1 MQNDMIERPA
11 ARYGRQRLSRSNG
24 RWIAIGLGLLV
35 LAAGIAIAV
44 IASQRLGT
52 GDVKGEL
59 GAYHLV
65 DGETAQVT
73 ITVTR
78 DDPSRPVVCIVRAR
92 SIDGSETGRR
102 EVLVAPSAQKTVQ
115 VTTIVKASKP
125 PVVGDVYGC
134 GTDVPSYL
142 VAP

>member
-11 ARYGRQRLSRSNG
+11 ARYGRPRLSRSKR
-24 RWIAIGLGLLV
+24 RWIAVGLSVLV
-35 LAAGIAIAV
+35 LVIGIVIAV

-52 GDVKGEL
+52 GNVKGEL
-59 GAYHLV
+59 GGYQLI
-65 DGETAQVT
+65 DGETVQVT

-78 DDPSRPVVCIVRAR
+78 DDPARPVVCIVRAR
-92 SIDGSETGRR
+92 SLDGSETGRR
-102 EVLVAPSAQKTVQ
+102 EVLVPPSTQKTVQ
-115 VTTIVKASKP
+115 VTTVVKASKP

>member
-11 ARYGRQRLSRSNG
+11 ARYGRPRLSLSKR
-24 RWIAIGLGLLV
+24 RWIAIGLGVLV
-35 LAAGIAIAV
+35 LVIGIVIAV

-52 GDVKGEL
+52 GKVKGDL
-59 GAYHLV
+59 GGYQLI
-65 DGETAQVT
+65 DDETVQVT

-92 SIDGSETGRR
+92 AIDGSETGRR
-102 EVLVAPSAQKTVQ
+102 EVLVPPSAQKTVQ
-115 VTTIVKASKP
+115 VTTVVKSSKP

-134 GTDVPSYL
+134 GTDVPPYL
-142 VAP
+142 VAS

>member
-11 ARYGRQRLSRSNG
+11 ARYGRPQLSRSKR
-24 RWIAIGLGLLV
+24 RWIAVGLSVLV
-35 LAAGIAIAV
+35 LVIGIVIAV

-52 GDVKGEL
+52 GKVKGEL
-59 GAYHLV
+59 GGYQLIDDQTV
-65 DGETAQVT
+65 QVT

-78 DDPSRPVVCIVRAR
+78 DDPARPVVCIVRAR
-92 SIDGSETGRR
+92 SLDGSETGRR
-102 EVLVAPSAQKTVQ
+102 EVLVPPSTQKTVQ
-115 VTTIVKASKP
+115 VTTVVKASKP

>member
-11 ARYGRQRLSRSNG
+11 ARYGRQRLSRSKR
-24 RWIAIGLGLLV
+24 RWIAVGLGVLV
-35 LAAGIAIAV
+35 LVVGIVIAV

-52 GDVKGEL
+52 GEVKGEL
-59 GAYHLV
+59 GGYQLI
-65 DGETAQVT
+65 DDETAQVT
-73 ITVTR
+73 ISVTR

-102 EVLVAPSAQKTVQ
+102 EVLVPPSAQKTVQ
-115 VTTIVKASKP
+115 VTTVVKTSKP

-134 GTDVPSYL
+134 GTNVPPYL
-142 VAP
+142 VAS